1 MKHVPDPIPS
11 DKANYEI
18 RVKGHLGE
26 RWSLA
31 FEGLEMRADFSSDGS
46 PITVFTG
53 PVADQSALHGLV
65 AKIRD
70 LGLTLLLV
78 EHLGSESDGQGGESG
93 LT

>member
-1 MKHVPDPIPS
+1 MPNPIPS
-11 DKANYEI
+11 DQAKYEI

-31 FEGLEMRADFSSDGS
+31 FDGLEMRADFGSDGS
-46 PITVFTG
+46 PVTILTG
-53 PVADQSALHGLV
+53 PIFDQSALHGLV

-78 EHLGSESDGQGGESG
+78 KYLGPESDEQGGESG
-93 LT
+93 IA

>member
-1 MKHVPDPIPS
+1 MPNPNPS
-11 DKANYEI
+11 DQANYEI

-31 FEGLEMRADFSSDGS
+31 FEGLEMRADFGSDGS
-46 PITVFTG
+46 PVTILTG
-53 PVADQSALHGLV
+53 PIVDQSALHGLV

-78 EHLGSESDGQGGESG
+78 KYLGTESDTGR
-93 LT
+93 

>member
-1 MKHVPDPIPS
+1 MPNPIPS
-11 DKANYEI
+11 DQANYEI

-31 FEGLEMRADFSSDGS
+31 FEGLEMRADFGSDGS
-46 PITVFTG
+46 PVTILTG
-53 PVADQSALHGLV
+53 PIVDQSALHGLV

-78 EHLGSESDGQGGESG
+78 KYLGPESDTGR
-93 LT
+93 